1 MVQRF
6 FSFLSMAVL
15 GCGLLLLASPG
26 AWAQAHGGYGGG
38 QQPGGLNQPGT
49 GPNGI
54 VGAQNSAEA
63 TFVATMR
70 RNSEVETDLSK
81 LALKNSSNDDVKK
94 LAKQVIQENRRDE
107 IALTG
112 ASENANPG
120 GTTPTFAAPVPSQT
134 RKAEKQMKK
143 LAGTQF
149 DEMYI
154 SQMNGYVKNDQ
165 KMVSD
170 ASSSENSADMQ
181 SLVIQLRNTADQR
194 SQEIAHVAQGENF
207 KIQ

>member
-6 FSFLSMAVL
+6 FSYLSMAVL
-15 GCGLLLLASPG
+15 GCGLLLASPG
-26 AWAQAHGGYGGG
+26 AWAQRG

-49 GPNGI
+49 QPNGTL
-54 VGAQNSAEA
+54 GAQNGAESN
-63 TFVATMR
+63 FVATMR

-81 LALKNSSNDDVKK
+81 MAIKNSSNDDVKK
-94 LAKQVIQENRRDE
+94 LATQVIQENRRDE
-107 IALTG
+107 MALTG
-112 ASENANPG
+112 ASENANPSG
-120 GTTPTFAAPVPSQT
+120 QTPTFAAPVPSQT

-143 LAGTQF
+143 LTGTQF
-149 DEMYI
+149 DQMYL

-170 ASSSENSADMQ
+170 ASSSVNSADMQ
-181 SLVIQLRNTADQR
+181 SLVMQLRNTADQR
-194 SQEIAHVAQGENF
+194 SQEIAQVAQSENF